1 MGVVSNRISC
11 IESDELIED
20 LKLKSFYERWSG
32 TGWHIVEWVDE
43 SSEIVLQSHTHY
55 DRDFPTECVHY
66 DMR

>member
-20 LKLKSFYERWSG
+20 LKLKPLYNPRPG
-32 TGWHIVEWVDE
+32 TGWHIVEWVNE
-43 SSEIVLQSHTHY
+43 SLETVLQSHTYY

-66 DMR
+66 DTR

>member
-1 MGVVSNRISC
+1 MSNRISC

-20 LKLKSFYERWSG
+20 LKLKSLYEHRHG

-43 SSEIVLQSHTHY
+43 SSETVLQSHTYY
-55 DRDFPTECVHY
+55 DQDFPTECVHY